1 MRVAYGQGR
10 VLTGAKFVVLALSYL
25 AFGVL
30 MLALTSVYSVLM
42 L

>member
-10 VLTGAKFVVLALSYL
+10 ALTFAKCAVLAFAYL
-25 AFGVL
+25 LFGVL
-30 MLALTSVYSVLM
+30 MLALTSVYSALM